1 MFNAAPPAPAP
12 PPPPP
17 APPPPPPPPPM
28 LAANAP
34 PAPMFDADMIANAAA
49 SLKSR
54 QPVVET
60 HTSFEQTTVNND
72 FLLEFKLIVFL
83 RKFQIFLLFLLKAS
97 VVLVV
102 QNRLHTLPAV
112 SIFQKYANQ
121 LVLDGMIASL

>member
-1 MFNAAPPAPAP
+1 
-12 PPPPP
+12 
-17 APPPPPPPPPM
+17 M

-72 FLLEFKLIVFL
+72 FILEFKLIVFFKEVSNIPAVL
-83 RKFQIFLLFLLKAS
+83 AKSLGRPGGPKPFTYTPGGLDLSKIRESARVRRYDCIIMTFLL
-97 VVLVV
+97 
-102 QNRLHTLPAV
+102 
-112 SIFQKYANQ
+112 
-121 LVLDGMIASL
+121 